1 MPLSQEE
8 QRFAGIFLHE
18 VEQGTVSLEQGK
30 TLKDYIVDYQSK
42 AQNDSIHEVA
52 ENLGLEENLLREM
65 LDLHLNQGNINEYN
79 RFTKLIESVDENKA
93 KSFFEQE
100 VGKELSRFK
109 VNKLLDSYLRKFLVE
124 G

>member
-1 MPLSQEE
+1 M
-8 QRFAGIFLHE
+8 
-18 VEQGTVSLEQGK
+18 
-30 TLKDYIVDYQSK
+30 
-42 AQNDSIHEVA
+42 A

-109 VNKLLDSYLRKFLVE
+109 VNKLLDSYLRKFLVLRVLSKTRTLTPQ